1 MPTAKTCTL
10 TNPPPET
17 DNAFMAQSHTPADV
31 RLICGMIS
39 ADAALFDQA
48 AEALA
53 GTFSEIDLRSEI
65 MVFDFTHYYDEQMG
79 SPLWRQFVSFS
90 RPVQPD
96 ILASAKVATNRIE
109 AQFTARLAGPLTQPG
124 AAVPQ
129 NSTQPARPINLDVG
143 YVDESK
149 LILASMK
156 NFSHRIYLGIGVYA
170 ELTLM
175 YHKGRWDSLAWT
187 FPDYA
192 SGRYHPFLT
201 QVRSRLRQHLIERRG
216 RQDIEA
222 VQEPQP

>member
-1 MPTAKTCTL
+1 
-10 TNPPPET
+10 
-17 DNAFMAQSHTPADV
+17 MAQPHTPADV

-39 ADAALFDQA
+39 ADAALFDPA

-53 GTFSEIDLRSEI
+53 ETFSEIDLRSEI
-65 MVFDFTHYYDEQMG
+65 MVFDFTHYYDAQMG

-90 RPVQPD
+90 RPVRPD

-109 AQFTARLAGPLTQPG
+109 AEFTARLAGPQTQSG
-124 AAVPQ
+124 VPT
-129 NSTQPARPINLDVG
+129 NVGMPNPARPINLDVG

-156 NFSHRIYLGIGVYA
+156 NFSHRIYLGMGVYA

-175 YHKGRWDSLAWT
+175 YHKGRWDSLGWT

-201 QVRSRLRQHLIERRG
+201 QARSRLRQHLIERREP
-216 RQDIEA
+216 QDIGA
-222 VQEPQP
+222 VEEPQP

>member
-1 MPTAKTCTL
+1 
-10 TNPPPET
+10 
-17 DNAFMAQSHTPADV
+17 MAQPHTPADV

-39 ADAALFDQA
+39 ADTALFDRA

-53 GTFSEIDLRSEI
+53 GTFSQIDLRSEI
-65 MVFDFTHYYDEQMG
+65 MAFDFTHYYDAQMG

-96 ILASAKVATNRIE
+96 ILASAKVATNQIE
-109 AQFTARLAGPLTQPG
+109 AEFTARQSGTDR
-124 AAVPQ
+124 
-129 NSTQPARPINLDVG
+129 PARAINLDVG

-156 NFSHRIYLGIGVYA
+156 KFSHRIYLSMGVYA
-170 ELTLM
+170 EVTLM

-192 SGRYHPFLT
+192 SDKYHPFLT
-201 QVRSRLRQHLIERRG
+201 QVRSKLRQHLVEQRG
-216 RQDIEA
+216 QQDIGA
-222 VQEPQP
+222 DQESEP

>member
-1 MPTAKTCTL
+1 
-10 TNPPPET
+10 
-17 DNAFMAQSHTPADV
+17 MAQPHTPADV

-53 GTFSEIDLRSEI
+53 QTFSQIDLRSEI
-65 MVFDFTHYYDEQMG
+65 MVFDFTHYYDAQMG

-109 AQFTARLAGPLTQPG
+109 AEFTARLAGIPPQPG

-129 NSTQPARPINLDVG
+129 NGTRPARPINLDVG
-143 YVDESK
+143 YLDESK

-156 NFSHRIYLGIGVYA
+156 NFSHRIYLGMGVYA

-175 YHKGRWDSLAWT
+175 YHKGRWDSLGWT

-216 RQDIEA
+216 RQDTGAAEES
-222 VQEPQP
+222 EP